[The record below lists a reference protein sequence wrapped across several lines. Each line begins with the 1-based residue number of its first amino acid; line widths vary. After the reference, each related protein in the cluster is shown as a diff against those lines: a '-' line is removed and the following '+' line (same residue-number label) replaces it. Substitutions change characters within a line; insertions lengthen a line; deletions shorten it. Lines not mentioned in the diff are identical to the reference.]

1 MVDETKESVVEVHNS
16 NIKASKMFY
25 GKGRALKL
33 DTEYIKL
40 DSFLKAVNAAAS
52 GGEAKVMIGEGMVRV
67 NGEVET
73 RRGRKLY
80 PGDRVEAAG
89 KTFAVE

>member
-1 MVDETKESVVEVHNS
+1 M
-16 NIKASKMFY
+16 
-25 GKGRALKL
+25 KL

-40 DSFLKAVNAAAS
+40 DSFLKYMGWVS
-52 GGEAKVMIGEGMVRV
+52 TGGQAKILIQEGQVMV

-80 PGDRVEAAG
+80 PGDRVVLGQEEE
-89 KTFAVE
+89 VID

>member
-1 MVDETKESVVEVHNS
+1 MK
-16 NIKASKMFY
+16 I
-25 GKGRALKL
+25 

-52 GGEAKVMIGEGMVRV
+52 GGVAKVMITEGLVMV

-80 PGDRVEAAG
+80 PGDRIETG
-89 KTFAVE
+89 SRTFMVD